1 MLNPVETRLLVE
13 ETYANE
19 SRRVFASLVKALRD
33 FDLAEDALHEAF
45 RSAIERWPAAGV
57 PDNPAAWLV
66 ATGKFKGIDVLR
78 RRARLEPLTAI
89 DEELL
94 SAPEVE
100 RIGEPVEDERLR
112 LIFTCCHPSISPD
125 AQVALTLRE
134 VCGLTTEEIA
144 HAFLTPAPTLAQRI
158 VRAKTKIRDANI
170 PFELPGAEEL
180 SERLRSV
187 LRIVYLVFNEGY
199 SASAGETLQRSDLA
213 AEAVRLAR
221 LLAELLPEAEVS
233 GLLALML
240 LHQSR
245 RAARTTPSGDLV
257 LLEEQDRTLWD
268 RELIAEGTALLD
280 RALRSRR
287 FGPYTLQAA
296 ISAVHAGAP
305 TYAETD
311 WDEIVGLY
319 AALSALEPSAVVEL
333 NLAVAIAMRDG
344 PAAGLPRVEALL
356 ASGELASYHLAHA
369 VRADLYARLGETQ
382 RAREAYAAALDL
394 AQQEPERRFL
404 ARKMSQLVSN

>member
-199 SASAGETLQRSDLA
+199 SASAGETLQR
-213 AEAVRLAR
+213 
-221 LLAELLPEAEVS
+221 
-233 GLLALML
+233 
-240 LHQSR
+240 
-245 RAARTTPSGDLV
+245 
-257 LLEEQDRTLWD
+257 
-268 RELIAEGTALLD
+268 
-280 RALRSRR
+280 
-287 FGPYTLQAA
+287 
-296 ISAVHAGAP
+296 
-305 TYAETD
+305 
-311 WDEIVGLY
+311 
-319 AALSALEPSAVVEL
+319 
-333 NLAVAIAMRDG
+333 
-344 PAAGLPRVEALL
+344 
-356 ASGELASYHLAHA
+356 
-369 VRADLYARLGETQ
+369 
-382 RAREAYAAALDL
+382 
-394 AQQEPERRFL
+394 
-404 ARKMSQLVSN
+404 

>member
-199 SASAGETLQRSDLA
+199 SASSGDSLTRADLST
-213 AEAVRLAR
+213 EAIRLGR
-221 LLAELLPEAEVS
+221 LLCDLLPDAEVL

-240 LHQSR
+240 LQESR
-245 RAARTTPSGDLV
+245 RSARSTESGDLV
-257 LLEEQDRTLWD
+257 LLEDQDRSLWN
-268 RELIAEGTALLD
+268 RSMITEGTTLIE
-280 RALRSRR
+280 RAFAS
-287 FGPYTLQAA
+287 GQVGVYAIQAA
-296 ISAVHAGAP
+296 IAAIHANASEAGS
-305 TYAETD
+305 TD
-311 WDEIVGLY
+311 WNEIVALY
-319 AALSALEPSAVVEL
+319 DTLLEANSSPIVQL
-333 NLAVAIAMRDG
+333 N
-344 PAAGLPRVEALL
+344 
-356 ASGELASYHLAHA
+356 
-369 VRADLYARLGETQ
+369 RA
-382 RAREAYAAALDL
+382 
-394 AQQEPERRFL
+394 
-404 ARKMSQLVSN
+404 

>member
-199 SASAGETLQRSDLA
+199 SASSGDSLTRADLST
-213 AEAVRLAR
+213 EAIRLGR
-221 LLAELLPEAEVS
+221 LLCDLLPDAEVL

-240 LHQSR
+240 LQESR
-245 RAARTTPSGDLV
+245 RSARSTESGDLV
-257 LLEEQDRTLWD
+257 LLEDQDRSLWN
-268 RELIAEGTALLD
+268 RSMITEGTTLIE
-280 RALRSRR
+280 RAFAS
-287 FGPYTLQAA
+287 GQVGVYAIQAA
-296 ISAVHAGAP
+296 IAAIHANASEAGS
-305 TYAETD
+305 TD
-311 WDEIVGLY
+311 WNEIVALY
-319 AALSALEPSAVVEL
+319 DTLLEANSSPIVQL
-333 NLAVAIAMRDG
+333 NRAVAVAMRDG
-344 PAAGLPRVEALL
+344 PQAGLDLIEGL
-356 ASGELASYHLAHA
+356 ARAELAEYHLAHA
-369 VRADLYARLGETQ
+369 VRADLFRRLGKSADAKVCYQ
-382 RAREAYAAALDL
+382 RALELTR
-394 AQQEPERRFL
+394 QEPERRFL
-404 ARKMSQLVSN
+404 ESRLRELS